1 MRKSLAQ
8 ALAPALALTLS
19 AILLTGCSS
28 VPRAF
33 TAQVPT
39 AGPIE
44 QGAQVSGSNVDQF
57 IRVIARPPSPDMTA
71 TQIVQGF
78 LEASASFDGDHAV
91 AREYLTP
98 EASRRWDSSSGVV
111 VYEGAPALSES
122 GPSVQV
128 RATQVGRISSNGRY
142 EVDAPGTEA
151 AATFRIVDTDLGLR
165 IDGLPNG
172 LLLSQT
178 DVDRAF
184 RSYALYFFNPS
195 FDILVPDARMIPVVG
210 PGLATTLVRRL
221 LEGPNEWLRPAVRT
235 GFPDGVDLN
244 IDAVLVSSGVAQVD
258 LDASVQ
264 LADDAARRAL
274 SQQIVWT
281 LRQLPE
287 VQSVDITAAGQPFF
301 VPGAANPQSRD
312 AWPGVDPAGLSPNA
326 AAYVAS
332 TIGVRELTDDGT
344 VPIAGQA
351 GTREPLLTN
360 IAVSL
365 DASRI
370 VGVDVDGRVWSGAIA
385 PGASLFEFTEL
396 PEPVSVAYDGSVNVW
411 AVDEFGSLA
420 LYSPSGRAFPIDVEG
435 LSEGDVLKAAVPSR
449 DGTRA
454 ALLVSSGPRSYV
466 LVARIVRASITA
478 RVGISV
484 QQPIRVESKLV
495 EAVDVAWSS
504 ADTLAVLGSESA
516 GSLQVVE
523 VNLGRGSIGGQ
534 GAPEGPL
541 SVAAAPGLPTLV
553 AAADGVVYDNTTGS
567 WSGRVN
573 ATSPTYPG

>member
-1 MRKSLAQ
+1 MRRLV
-8 ALAPALALTLS
+8 ALAASAVLLS
-19 AILLTGCSS
+19 GCGSIAS
-28 VPRAF
+28 VPQAF

-39 AGPIE
+39 SGPIQ
-44 QGAQVSGSNVDQF
+44 QGAQVTGSNVDQF
-57 IRVIARPPSPDMTA
+57 IRVIARPPSPGMTA
-71 TQIVQGF
+71 TQVVQGF
-78 LEASASFDGDHAV
+78 LEASASFDGNHAV
-91 AREYLTP
+91 AREYLTAQ
-98 EASRRWDSSSGVV
+98 ASERWNSSSRVV
-111 VYEGAPALSES
+111 VYEGAPALTES

-128 RATQVGRISSNGRY
+128 RATQVGRIATNGRY

-151 AATFRIVDTDLGLR
+151 IATFRIIETDAGLR

-184 RSYALYFFNPS
+184 RSYALYFFNPT
-195 FDILVPDARMIPVVG
+195 FEILVPDARMLPVVG

-221 LEGPNEWLRPAVRT
+221 LEGPNDWLRPAVRT

-244 IDAVLVSSGVAQVD
+244 IDAVLVDGGVARVD
-258 LDASVQ
+258 LSSSVQ

-274 SQQIVWT
+274 SQQLVWT
-281 LRQLPE
+281 LRQLPD
-287 VQSVDITAAGQPFF
+287 VQAVDVTAAGQPFF
-301 VPGAANPQSRD
+301 VPGVGNPQSRD
-312 AWPGVDPAGLSPNA
+312 AWPEVDPAGLPLNA

-332 TIGVRELTDDGT
+332 TIGVRQLTDDGT
-344 VPIAGQA
+344 IPIAGQA
-351 GTREPLLTN
+351 GTREPLLAD
-360 IAVSL
+360 IAVSH

-370 VGVDVDGRVWSGAIA
+370 AGVDVDGQVWSGAIA
-385 PGASLFEFTEL
+385 VGSSLFEFDEL
-396 PEPVSVAYDGSVNVW
+396 PSPVSLAYDGDVNVW
-411 AVDEFGSLA
+411 AVDDAGTLA
-420 LYSPSGRAFPIDVEG
+420 LYSPSGRAFAIDVTG
-435 LSEGDVLKAAVPSR
+435 LSEADVLTAAVPSR

-454 ALLVSSGPRSYV
+454 ALLVVSGQRSYV
-466 LVARIVRASITA
+466 LLARVVRASATA

-484 QQPIRVESKLV
+484 QEPIRVESRLV

-504 ADTLAVLGSESA
+504 ADSLAVLGSESA
-516 GSLQVVE
+516 GSLQVFEINV
-523 VNLGRGSIGGQ
+523 GRGSLTAQ

-553 AAADGVVYDNTTGS
+553 SAADGVVYDNTTGT

>member
-1 MRKSLAQ
+1 MKKSLALAVS
-8 ALAPALALTLS
+8 AL
-19 AILLTGCSS
+19 LLTGCSN

-57 IRVIARPPSPDMTA
+57 IRVIARPPTPDMTA
-71 TQIVQGF
+71 SQIVQGF

-98 EASRRWDSSSGVV
+98 EASARWDSSSRVV

-122 GPSVQV
+122 GLSVQV

-151 AATFRIVDTDLGLR
+151 TATFRIVETDSGLR
-165 IDGLPNG
+165 IAGLPNG

-195 FDILVPDARMIPVVG
+195 FDILVPDARMLPVAG

-244 IDAVLVSSGVAQVD
+244 IDAVLVGGGVAQVD

-264 LADDAARRAL
+264 LADDASRLAL
-274 SQQIVWT
+274 SQQLVWT

-287 VQSVDITAAGQPFF
+287 VQAVDITAAGQPFF

-312 AWPGVDPAGLSPNA
+312 AWPEVDPAGLTPDA

-332 TIGVRELTDDGT
+332 TIGVRQLTEDGT
-344 VPIAGQA
+344 IPIAGQA

-360 IAVSL
+360 IAISL

-370 VGVDVDGRVWSGAIA
+370 AGVDVDGRVWSGSISL
-385 PGASLFEFTEL
+385 GSRLFEFTEL
-396 PEPVSVAYDGSVNVW
+396 PEPVSLAYDGSANVW
-411 AVDEFGSLA
+411 AVDELGSLA
-420 LYSPSGRAFPIDVEG
+420 LYSPSGRAFPVEVQG
-435 LSEGDVLKAAVPSR
+435 LSGSDLLKAAVPSR

-454 ALLVSSGPRSYV
+454 ALLVANGPRSYV
-466 LVARIVRASITA
+466 LLARIVRASTTA

-495 EAVDVAWSS
+495 EAVDIAWSS
-504 ADTLAVLGSESA
+504 ADSLAVLGSESA

-523 VNLGRGSIGGQ
+523 VNIGRGSIIGQ

-567 WSGRVN
+567 WSGRAN
-573 ATSPTYPG
+573 ATSPAYPG

>member
-1 MRKSLAQ
+1 MRRLV
-8 ALAPALALTLS
+8 ALAASAVLLS
-19 AILLTGCSS
+19 GCGSIAS
-28 VPRAF
+28 VPQAF

-39 AGPIE
+39 SGPIQ
-44 QGAQVSGSNVDQF
+44 QGAQVTGSNVDQF
-57 IRVIARPPSPDMTA
+57 IRVIARPPSPGMTA
-71 TQIVQGF
+71 TQVVQGF
-78 LEASASFDGDHAV
+78 LEASASFDGNHAV
-91 AREYLTP
+91 AREYLTAQ
-98 EASRRWDSSSGVV
+98 ASERWNSSSRVV
-111 VYEGAPALSES
+111 VYEGAPALTES

-128 RATQVGRISSNGRY
+128 RATQVGRIATNGRY

-151 AATFRIVDTDLGLR
+151 IATFRIIETDAGLR

-184 RSYALYFFNPS
+184 RSYALYFFNPT
-195 FDILVPDARMIPVVG
+195 FEILVPDARMLPVVG

-221 LEGPNEWLRPAVRT
+221 LEGPNDWLRPAVRT

-244 IDAVLVSSGVAQVD
+244 IDAVLVDGGVARVD
-258 LDASVQ
+258 LSSSVQ

-274 SQQIVWT
+274 SQQLVWT
-281 LRQLPE
+281 LRQLPD
-287 VQSVDITAAGQPFF
+287 VQAVDVTAAGQPFF
-301 VPGAANPQSRD
+301 VPGVGNPQSRD
-312 AWPGVDPAGLSPNA
+312 AWPEVDPAGLPLNA

-332 TIGVRELTDDGT
+332 TIGVRQLTDDGT
-344 VPIAGQA
+344 IPIAGQA
-351 GTREPLLTN
+351 GTREPLLAD
-360 IAVSL
+360 IAVSH

-370 VGVDVDGRVWSGAIA
+370 AGVDVDGQVWSGAIA
-385 PGASLFEFTEL
+385 VGSSLFEFDEL
-396 PEPVSVAYDGSVNVW
+396 PSPVSLAYDGDVNVW
-411 AVDEFGSLA
+411 AVDDAGTLA
-420 LYSPSGRAFPIDVEG
+420 LYSPSGRAFAIDVTG
-435 LSEGDVLKAAVPSR
+435 LSEADVLTAAVPSR

-454 ALLVSSGPRSYV
+454 ALLAVSGQRSYV
-466 LVARIVRASITA
+466 LLARVVRASATA

-484 QQPIRVESKLV
+484 QEPIRVESRLV

-504 ADTLAVLGSESA
+504 ADSLAVLGSESA
-516 GSLQVVE
+516 GSLQVFEINV
-523 VNLGRGSIGGQ
+523 GRGSLTAQ

-553 AAADGVVYDNTTGS
+553 SAADGVVYDNTTGT

>member
-1 MRKSLAQ
+1 MRRLV
-8 ALAPALALTLS
+8 ALAASAVLLS
-19 AILLTGCSS
+19 GCGSISS
-28 VPRAF
+28 VPQAF

-39 AGPIE
+39 SGPIQ
-44 QGAQVSGSNVDQF
+44 QGAQVTGSNVDQF

-71 TQIVQGF
+71 TQVVQGF
-78 LEASASFDGDHAV
+78 LEASASFDGNHAV
-91 AREYLTP
+91 AREYLTAQ
-98 EASRRWDSSSGVV
+98 ASERWNSSSRVV
-111 VYEGAPALSES
+111 VYEGAPTLTES

-128 RATQVGRISSNGRY
+128 RATQVGRIATNGRY

-151 AATFRIVDTDLGLR
+151 IATFRIIETDAGLR

-184 RSYALYFFNPS
+184 RSYALYFFNPT
-195 FDILVPDARMIPVVG
+195 FEILVPDARMLPVVG

-221 LEGPNEWLRPAVRT
+221 LEGPNDWLRPAVRT

-244 IDAVLVSSGVAQVD
+244 IDAVLVDGGVARVD
-258 LDASVQ
+258 LSSSVQ

-274 SQQIVWT
+274 SQQLVWT
-281 LRQLPE
+281 LRQLPD
-287 VQSVDITAAGQPFF
+287 VQAVDITAAGQPFF
-301 VPGAANPQSRD
+301 VPGVGNPQLRD
-312 AWPGVDPAGLSPNA
+312 AWPEVDPAGLPLNA

-332 TIGVRELTDDGT
+332 TIGVRQLTDDGT
-344 VPIAGQA
+344 IPIAGQA
-351 GTREPLLTN
+351 GTREPLLAD
-360 IAVSL
+360 IAVSH
-365 DASRI
+365 DATRI
-370 VGVDVDGRVWSGAIA
+370 AGVDVDGQVWSGAISV
-385 PGASLFEFTEL
+385 GSSLFEFDEL
-396 PEPVSVAYDGSVNVW
+396 PSPVSLAYDGDVNVW
-411 AVDEFGSLA
+411 AVDDAGTLA
-420 LYSPSGRAFPIDVEG
+420 LYSPSGRAFPIEVGG
-435 LSEGDVLKAAVPSR
+435 LSDSDVLTVAVPSR

-454 ALLVSSGPRSYV
+454 ALLVVSGQRSYV
-466 LVARIVRASITA
+466 LLARVVRASATG

-484 QQPIRVESKLV
+484 QEPIRVESRLV

-504 ADTLAVLGSESA
+504 ADSLAVLGSESA
-516 GSLQVVE
+516 GSLQVFEINV
-523 VNLGRGSIGGQ
+523 GRGSLTAQ

-553 AAADGVVYDNTTGS
+553 SAADGVVYDNTTGT

>member
-1 MRKSLAQ
+1 MKRILGLAM
-8 ALAPALALTLS
+8 S
-19 AILLTGCSS
+19 GILLAGCGSIAG
-28 VPRAF
+28 VPQAF

-39 AGPIE
+39 SGPIQ

-57 IRVIARPPSPDMTA
+57 IRVIARPPSPGMTA

-78 LEASASFDGDHAV
+78 LEASASFDGNHAV

-98 EASRRWDSSSGVV
+98 EASARWNSSSQVV
-111 VYEGAPALSES
+111 VYEGAPSLSES

-128 RATQVGRISSNGRY
+128 RTTQVGRIASNGRY

-151 AATFRIVDTDLGLR
+151 TATFRIVETDAGLR

-184 RSYALYFFNPS
+184 RSYALYFFNPT
-195 FDILVPDARMIPVVG
+195 FEILVPDARMLPVVG
-210 PGLATTLVRRL
+210 PGLATTLVLRL
-221 LEGPNEWLRPAVRT
+221 LDGPNAWLQPAVRT
-235 GFPDGVDLN
+235 GFPEGVDLN
-244 IDAVLVSSGVAQVD
+244 IDAVLIDGGIARVD
-258 LDASVQ
+258 LSSSVQ

-274 SQQIVWT
+274 SQQLVWT
-281 LRQLPE
+281 LRQLPD
-287 VQSVDITAAGQPFF
+287 VQAVDITAAGQPFF
-301 VPGAANPQSRD
+301 VPGVGNPQSRD
-312 AWPGVDPAGLSPNA
+312 AWPEVDPAGLPPEA

-332 TIGVRELTDDGT
+332 TIGVRRLTDDGT
-344 VPIAGQA
+344 IPIPGQA
-351 GTREPLLTN
+351 GTREPLLTD

-370 VGVDVDGRVWSGAIA
+370 AGVDVDGRVWSGTVSA
-385 PGASLFEFTEL
+385 GSTLFEFDEL
-396 PEPVSVAYDGSVNVW
+396 PSPASLDYDGSVNVW
-411 AVDEFGSLA
+411 AVDAAGTLA
-420 LYSPSGRAFPIDVEG
+420 LYSPSGRAFAIALEG
-435 LSEGDVLKAAVPSR
+435 LAESDILTAAVPSR

-454 ALLVSSGPRSYV
+454 ALLIANGPRSYV
-466 LVARIVRASITA
+466 AVARIVRASATG

-484 QQPIRVESKLV
+484 QAPIRVESRLV

-504 ADTLAVLGSESA
+504 ADSLAVLGSESA
-516 GSLQVVE
+516 GSLQVFE
-523 VNLGRGSIGGQ
+523 VNIGRGSLIAQ
-534 GAPEGPL
+534 GAPEGPVSL
-541 SVAAAPGLPTLV
+541 AAAPGFPTLV

>member
-1 MRKSLAQ
+1 MRRLV
-8 ALAPALALTLS
+8 ALAASAVLLS
-19 AILLTGCSS
+19 GCGSIAS
-28 VPRAF
+28 VPQAF

-39 AGPIE
+39 SGPIQ
-44 QGAQVSGSNVDQF
+44 QGAQVTGSNVDQF
-57 IRVIARPPSPDMTA
+57 IRVIARPPSPGMTA
-71 TQIVQGF
+71 TQVVQGF
-78 LEASASFDGDHAV
+78 LEASASFDGNHAV
-91 AREYLTP
+91 AREYLTAQ
-98 EASRRWDSSSGVV
+98 ASERWNSSSRVV
-111 VYEGAPALSES
+111 VYEGAPALTES

-128 RATQVGRISSNGRY
+128 RATQVGRIATNGRY

-151 AATFRIVDTDLGLR
+151 IATFRIIETDAGLR

-184 RSYALYFFNPS
+184 RSYALYFFNPT
-195 FDILVPDARMIPVVG
+195 FEILVPDARMLPVVG

-221 LEGPNEWLRPAVRT
+221 LEGPNDWLRPAVRT

-244 IDAVLVSSGVAQVD
+244 IDAVLVDGGVARVD
-258 LDASVQ
+258 LSSSVQ

-274 SQQIVWT
+274 SQQLVWT
-281 LRQLPE
+281 LRQLPD
-287 VQSVDITAAGQPFF
+287 VQAVDVTAAGQPFF
-301 VPGAANPQSRD
+301 VPGVGNPQSRD
-312 AWPGVDPAGLSPNA
+312 AWPEVDPAGLPLNA

-332 TIGVRELTDDGT
+332 TIGVRQLTDDGT
-344 VPIAGQA
+344 IPIAGQA
-351 GTREPLLTN
+351 GTREPLLAD
-360 IAVSL
+360 IAVSH

-370 VGVDVDGRVWSGAIA
+370 AGVDVDGQVWSGAIA
-385 PGASLFEFTEL
+385 VGSSLFEFDEL
-396 PEPVSVAYDGSVNVW
+396 PSPVSLAYDGDVNVW
-411 AVDEFGSLA
+411 AVDDAGTLA
-420 LYSPSGRAFPIDVEG
+420 LYSPSGRAFPIDVTG
-435 LSEGDVLKAAVPSR
+435 LSDADVLTAAVPSR

-454 ALLVSSGPRSYV
+454 ALLVVSGQRSYV
-466 LVARIVRASITA
+466 LLARVVRASATA

-484 QQPIRVESKLV
+484 QEPIRVESRLV

-504 ADTLAVLGSESA
+504 ADSLAVLGSESA
-516 GSLQVVE
+516 GSLQVFEINV
-523 VNLGRGSIGGQ
+523 GRGSLTAQ

-553 AAADGVVYDNTTGS
+553 SAADGVVYDNTTGT